1 MCSLITTT
9 NRNHVLLPPLGLL
22 IFYFSCLVLGGDKL
36 LRFLRRQGSSRQIK
50 QTPIVEIYIFLLLFW
65 LWLIDVFMAQES
77 SNLLCKFSYLNHLT
91 GSNEREAE
99 SDIKSL
105 QDQRHKHLK
114 EVDYQRMLQYFP
126 ILFICKA
133 FFLYKNAPN
142 AEYSVLY
149 KILFILIWNSS
160 CCFACQIID
169 IHTNLK
175 RHKAFSPLNMF
186 YLLPFCSLWR
196 IVNMYHVK
204 KLVYK

>member
-1 MCSLITTT
+1 MTDWCF
-9 NRNHVLLPPLGLL
+9 H
-22 IFYFSCLVLGGDKL
+22 
-36 LRFLRRQGSSRQIK
+36 GSRIK
-50 QTPIVEIYIFLLLFW
+50 QLVMQ
-65 LWLIDVFMAQES
+65 VFISKS
-77 SNLLCKFSYLNHLT
+77 SH
-91 GSNEREAE
+91 GVQWER
-99 SDIKSL
+99 SWI
-105 QDQRHKHLK
+105 RHKIIARPETQTFKGSWLSK
-114 EVDYQRMLQYFP
+114 NAPIFPYF
-126 ILFICKA
+126 IYTQGI
-133 FFLYKNAPN
+133 FLYKNAPN

-204 KLVYK
+204 KLVY

>member
-1 MCSLITTT
+1 
-9 NRNHVLLPPLGLL
+9 
-22 IFYFSCLVLGGDKL
+22 
-36 LRFLRRQGSSRQIK
+36 
-50 QTPIVEIYIFLLLFW
+50 
-65 LWLIDVFMAQES
+65 MAQES

-114 EVDYQRMLQYFP
+114 EVDFQRMLQYFP
-126 ILFICKA
+126 NISPFYLHA
-133 FFLYKNAPN
+133 RHFLYKNAPN

-149 KILFILIWNSS
+149 KILFIPIWNSS

-175 RHKAFSPLNMF
+175 RHKAFSPLSMF

-196 IVNMYHVK
+196 IVNIYHVK
-204 KLVYK
+204 KLVY

>member
-50 QTPIVEIYIFLLLFW
+50 QTPIVEIYIYFFLLFW
-65 LWLIDVFMAQES
+65 LCLIDVFMAQES

-114 EVDYQRMLQYFP
+114 EVDFQRMLQYFP
-126 ILFICKA
+126 ILFTCKA
-133 FFLYKNAPN
+133 FF
-142 AEYSVLY
+142 
-149 KILFILIWNSS
+149 I
-160 CCFACQIID
+160 
-169 IHTNLK
+169 
-175 RHKAFSPLNMF
+175 
-186 YLLPFCSLWR
+186 
-196 IVNMYHVK
+196 
-204 KLVYK
+204 